1 MAYLQPTS
9 EGVILRIRVQPRAS
23 RREIAGVAGE
33 CLKVRVNAP
42 PAGGAANRQCCE
54 LLAKLMRIPKGR
66 VELVSG
72 AKSREKRILLR
83 SVDEAF
89 VSSRMSEILE
99 ASG

>member
-1 MAYLQPTS
+1 MKL
-9 EGVILRIRVQPRAS
+9 EIKVQPRS
-23 RREIAGVAGE
+23 SKSGIVGVVGD
-33 CLKVRVNAP
+33 CLKVCVNAP

-72 AKSREKRILLR
+72 AKSRGKRILLR